1 MKDENIKNE
10 YIEFQ
15 FFCVGCMPS
24 YTYGE
29 YVYLNNGYD
38 EPEENHF
45 QSILKTQSD
54 IYITSLSKLMD
65 E

>member
-1 MKDENIKNE
+1 MTDENNKNE

-45 QSILKTQSD
+45 Q
-54 IYITSLSKLMD
+54 
-65 E
+65 